1 MDDFLLIH
9 QNKEYLKE
17 CLNKIKSYLIKEN
30 LYLNNKTEIYSIY
43 NSINF
48 LGYRFKLNS
57 KKKLLQLMTNKH
69 KRNINNMLKN
79 KVDKYYYLYS
89 HYRGY
94 YKYCNNKSFI
104 YKYLSIS
111 KYLSKIHK
119 K

>member
-57 KKKLLQLMTNKH
+57 KKI
-69 KRNINNMLKN
+69 NIIIYIVIIEAIISIVII
-79 KVDKYYYLYS
+79 KVL
-89 HYRGY
+89 
-94 YKYCNNKSFI
+94 FI
-104 YKYLSIS
+104 NI
-111 KYLSKIHK
+111 
-119 K
+119 

>member
-57 KKKLLQLMTNKH
+57 KKKLL
-69 KRNINNMLKN
+69 
-79 KVDKYYYLYS
+79 
-89 HYRGY
+89 
-94 YKYCNNKSFI
+94 
-104 YKYLSIS
+104 
-111 KYLSKIHK
+111 
-119 K
+119 